1 MPVLHLPV
9 LKNQFSINKNN
20 FMFIKVNIEETL
32 EYVELQAM
40 PLNEKL
46 DLLAMT
52 NLHFTAFKD
61 PVPVLS
67 VQVQR

>member
-1 MPVLHLPV
+1 
-9 LKNQFSINKNN
+9 
-20 FMFIKVNIEETL
+20 MFIKVNIEETL

-61 PVPVLS
+61 PVPVPDLQS
-67 VQVQR
+67 QFLF